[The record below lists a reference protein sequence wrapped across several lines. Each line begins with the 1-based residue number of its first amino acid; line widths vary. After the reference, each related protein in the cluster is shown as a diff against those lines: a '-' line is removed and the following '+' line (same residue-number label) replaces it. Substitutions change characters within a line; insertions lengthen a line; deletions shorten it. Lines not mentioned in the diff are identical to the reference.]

1 MLGYPAHA
9 ANADFDLAEATG
21 EAKYRDAAIAIARTY
36 VKRQDEDGTWP
47 LKVLEKDGSPVRAN
61 RLVPNRYLL
70 GMFDRA
76 AAATGDAAFAAAR
89 ELIAK
94 DPELDGSPEL
104 RAVVN
109 KMFTLDAAVMN

>member
-9 ANADFDLAEATG
+9 ANAYFNLAEATG
-21 EAKYRDAAIAIARTY
+21 EAKYRDAAIAIARIY

-47 LKVLEKDGSPVRAN
+47 LKVREKDGLPVRAN

-76 AAATGDAAFAAAR
+76 FTVTGDAAFAAAR
-89 ELIAK
+89 DRAFSYVLEGSAK
-94 DPELDGSPEL
+94 TWGNLGADPSKPL
-104 RAVVN
+104 
-109 KMFTLDAAVMN
+109 